1 MTFLRTL
8 VRRWKVTALGIALTG
23 VLALGAFVAV
33 QPKYRSEG
41 TLVLLG
47 PKTLPNEE
55 KPDGPPLA
63 RNPLLDLGGLSVVT
77 EVMTQRMTDEA
88 VVKRL
93 VAQGASPDFEVQQNL
108 ETRSPLLVVIA
119 DASTPAQAEHT
130 LDVVFNGISTEL
142 LAIQRQDGA
151 VGADQMIRASTL
163 RKDAHAV
170 ARQGS
175 RTRAVA
181 AATVVGI
188 LLTLGAVFGLEGLTR
203 ARALWSAV
211 AEPPE
216 DPGAEVP
223 TGGESGAAPEPP
235 SHVAGRV
242 RVARMAERPPSV
254 LRQK

>member
-1 MTFLRTL
+1 M
-8 VRRWKVTALGIALTG
+8 TALGIALTG
-23 VLALGAFVAV
+23 VLALGAFAAV

-88 VVKRL
+88 VVRRL
-93 VAQGASPDFEVQQNL
+93 VAQGASPSFEVQQNL

-119 DASTPAQAEHT
+119 DAPTPAKAEHT
-130 LDVVFNGISTEL
+130 LDVVFDGIAAEL
-142 LAIQRQDGA
+142 LSIQRQDGA

-181 AATVVGI
+181 AATVVGL
-188 LLTLGAVFGLEGLTR
+188 LLTLGAVFGLEGFAR
-203 ARALWSAV
+203 ARSLWSEVSAPPD
-211 AEPPE
+211 EPSADAPS
-216 DPGAEVP
+216 
-223 TGGESGAAPEPP
+223 GGEPDAVPDPP
-235 SHVAGRV
+235 THVAGRV